1 MAESTAIESLGEFCC
16 TIVTIYHQRYLRA
29 PNIEDLE
36 RLLQLAERRGFPGMI
51 GSLDCMHWQ
60 WKNCPTGWQ
69 GSFSG
74 KSRKPTIVLEAVAD
88 FDTWIW
94 HAFFGIPGTQNDITV
109 LGRSP
114 LFDALTEGQSP
125 QLDYHI
131 NNYRYSMGYYLAD
144 GFYPKWATLVQ
155 AIRRP
160 QNEAE
165 AYFTTKQE
173 AFHKDV
179 ERAFGVLQAR
189 WAIIRQLARGW
200 SLENLSNIMLACII
214 LHNMI
219 VEDERADYYNGE
231 SDDDEPD
238 PNRSRRDR
246 ARILDEARENLERH
260 PRSERIIMAEYM
272 SRYRM
277 IRSPVGNRHLQ
288 DDLIQHLWSLRG
300 QAP

>member
-1 MAESTAIESLGEFCC
+1 
-16 TIVTIYHQRYLRA
+16 
-29 PNIEDLE
+29 
-36 RLLQLAERRGFPGMI
+36 
-51 GSLDCMHWQ
+51 MHWE

-74 KSRKPTIVLEAVAD
+74 KSRKSTIVLEAVAD

-131 NNYRYSMGYYLAD
+131 NNHRYNMGYYLAN
-144 GFYPKWATLVQ
+144 GIYPKWATLVQ

-173 AFHKDV
+173 AFRKDV
-179 ERAFGVLQAR
+179 ERAFGVLQ
-189 WAIIRQLARGW
+189 
-200 SLENLSNIMLACII
+200 
-214 LHNMI
+214 NMI

-231 SDDDEPD
+231 SDDDESD
-238 PNRSRRDR
+238 PNRSRRAR
-246 ARILDEARENLERH
+246 ARILDEARENLERD
-260 PRSERIIMAEYM
+260 PRSGRITMSEYM

-288 DDLIQHLWSLRG
+288 DDLVQHLWSLRG